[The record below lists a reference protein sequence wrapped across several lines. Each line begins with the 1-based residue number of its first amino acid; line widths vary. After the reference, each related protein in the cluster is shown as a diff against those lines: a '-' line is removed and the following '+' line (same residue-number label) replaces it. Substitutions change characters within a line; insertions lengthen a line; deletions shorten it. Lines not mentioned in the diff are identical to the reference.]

1 MALAKSSYRSGLS
14 VSGLTVFLSVLLP
27 LSAFASS
34 DQSSSDRTESQDPIV
49 VTATLGPKTVGESLS
64 SVTVI
69 GRDSIRQQQPA
80 ELKGLLD
87 AQPGL
92 SVISN
97 GGYGKQTSVFAR
109 GTGSESTILLVDGV
123 RLKSATSGGA
133 PWMYV
138 PPQLIDRVEIVRG
151 SRSVLYGADAV
162 GGVVQV
168 FTPRAGTGN
177 DGWVEAGAGNLN
189 TQQVGA
195 GVSTQQGANRFSLN
209 GNHFVTDGTNVR
221 AGGAD
226 KGYRSTAGSASV
238 SHEFSRGG
246 EARMVI
252 LRNEGNT
259 QFEGGNTDFVAQILG
274 LSLKTRPGDNWTSR
288 VQFSEARDQ
297 QSTESPAYGP
307 SQFDTRTRT
316 ARWENTLTSG
326 THELVIGAEHRTDEV
341 DGSIAFDQ
349 TSRTNT
355 ALFGQSFLNWGPTHV
370 QLGLRAD
377 DNEAYGRQETGAVAL
392 GQDIDQQHRVRMSYR
407 TSFRAPTFNDLY
419 YPFENYGGF
428 SYSGNPDLKPEKAG
442 AFEVG
447 VRGQY
452 QHGFWDLALYQNDID
467 NLIVIAYSGTTSQ
480 PTNVER
486 ARIRGAELSGGL
498 TWADWTVKA
507 GVSVIDP
514 RDRDSDRRLARRTGK
529 TFRLDVDRSLGS
541 WNLGGSVRA
550 EGYRYDDKA
559 NTTRL
564 PGYGTLDLHSVWHIA
579 PHWQGALKLNNVLD
593 KRYQTGIGYDSST
606 FAPFE
611 YLAVGRTVFL
621 SLRYDL
627 K

>member
-1 MALAKSSYRSGLS
+1 MALAKSSVRSGSSLSGLPVLLS
-14 VSGLTVFLSVLLP
+14 VFLPLTV
-27 LSAFASS
+27 SA
-34 DQSSSDRTESQDPIV
+34 QSAPPDANPSPSRDPIV

-69 GRDSIRQQQPA
+69 GQDRIRQEQPA
-80 ELKGLLD
+80 ELKDLLD

-168 FTPRAGTGN
+168 FTPRAGTGT
-177 DGWVEAGAGNLN
+177 DGWLEAGGGNLN
-189 TQQVGA
+189 TRQVGA
-195 GVSTQQGANRFSLN
+195 GISTQQGANRLSLN
-209 GNHFVTDGTNVR
+209 GNHFTTDGSNVR
-221 AGGAD
+221 AGGD
-226 KGYRSTAGSASV
+226 DLGYRSTAGSASI
-238 SHEFSRGG
+238 SHAFSRGG
-246 EARMVI
+246 EARLVM
-252 LRNEGNT
+252 LRNQGNT
-259 QFEGGNTDFVAQILG
+259 EFEGGNTDFVEQILG
-274 LSLKTRPGDNWTSR
+274 LSLQTHPDDHWTSH
-288 VQFSEARDQ
+288 VQFSEARDRQ
-297 QSTESPAYGP
+297 DTESPAYGP
-307 SQFDTRTRT
+307 SQFNTRTRT
-316 ARWENTLTSG
+316 ARWDNTLTAG
-326 THELVIGAEHRTDEV
+326 THELVIGLEHQTDQV
-341 DGSIAFDQ
+341 DGSTAFDE

-355 ALFGQSFLNWGPTHV
+355 ALFGQSFLNWGPTHL

-392 GQDIDQQHRVRMSYR
+392 GQDLDHQHRLRVSYR

-428 SYSGNPDLKPEKAG
+428 SYSGNPDLKPERAG

-447 VRGQY
+447 LRGEY
-452 QHGFWDLALYQNDID
+452 RHGFWDLAAYQNDIE

-486 ARIRGAELSGGL
+486 ARIRGLELSGGL
-498 TWADWTVKA
+498 AWADWSVEA

-514 RDRDSDRRLARRTGK
+514 RDRDTDRRLARRTGK
-529 TFRLDVDRSLGS
+529 TARLDVDRALGS

-559 NTTRL
+559 NNNRL
-564 PGYGTLDLHSVWHIA
+564 PGYATLDLHSVWHFA
-579 PHWQGALKLNNVLD
+579 PHWRGALKLNNVLD
-593 KRYQTGIGYDSST
+593 RRYQAGIGLDSNT